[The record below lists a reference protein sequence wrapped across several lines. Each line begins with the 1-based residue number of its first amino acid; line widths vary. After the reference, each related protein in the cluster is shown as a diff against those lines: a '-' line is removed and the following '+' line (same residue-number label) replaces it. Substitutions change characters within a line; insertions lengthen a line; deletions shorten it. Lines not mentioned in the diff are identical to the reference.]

1 MERGPCGTARKPVP
15 SKFETKT
22 EFFVSNGLKRMIF
35 FCQNFSY
42 TISACVSY
50 GFLVFEA
57 DYIMKIMKIGLARP
71 RLWIVLDFLFVY
83 DIFLRWCCQFFFWIF
98 CVNVRQITSI
108 SENVA
113 HDDRLISWRTEPVE
127 RVMVN
132 VHVGIW
138 MKRCVSRILEGKH
151 PFETPSQSYQFH
163 GHAHLAHLNFWW
175 LGDKHWNANGNCT
188 HAHKCTQAFCWQH
201 DIKYQRIVSYGNRE
215 PGNSK
220 HFLRIQYYPSDRKA
234 NEEKSIQLNILGA
247 IN

>member
-1 MERGPCGTARKPVP
+1 MR
-15 SKFETKT
+15 
-22 EFFVSNGLKRMIF
+22 FVRIF
-35 FCQNFSY
+35 G
-42 TISACVSY
+42 VW
-50 GFLVFEA
+50 GRLHHE
-57 DYIMKIMKIGLARP
+57 DYENRFGQTSSLNRIGLSIC
-71 RLWIVLDFLFVY
+71 LWHFS
-83 DIFLRWCCQFFFWIF
+83 RWCCQFFFWIF

-151 PFETPSQSYQFH
+151 PFETPSQPYQFH